1 MAVIKAV
8 SSKASIKQA
17 IDYITKDEKT
27 EEKLMSGINCS
38 PETAL
43 EEMTATK
50 ELWGKTDG
58 RMYKHFTHSYAA
70 GEEIDAETAHK
81 NALELVN
88 NTPAFEGFEVVVA
101 THRDKAHIHTHF
113 IVNSVSCEDGHK
125 LQWSKGDLQDLKER
139 CNQQSR
145 EQGLTVPEKGK
156 TWDGKE
162 RTGITAWDKH
172 TYWQLQQAE
181 QTAGLTSN
189 KQVKSYVQDTALA
202 VMDCRVEA
210 TSREDFIER
219 MRERG
224 YETAWSDNRKNITF
238 TDIARQEAGETKC
251 KVRNSNLSKTYN
263 IDLSKESL
271 EQTFADNAR
280 KRAEE
285 KAAEEQLQREQRIKE
300 EEERIERII
309 SGNMDS
315 REYERMMQ
323 YYEWK
328 SNNMGIDL
336 WNDDG
341 TQKGLLQVA
350 LESMIYI
357 TTGEVVMT
365 ERQRE
370 YLKSIEERAEQAQKI
385 GKEEQ
390 ERVISQIKRSN
401 AEGWKGRAR
410 TELTGQTDTAHQRAE
425 EADTRTLVG
434 EARAGIRSARTNAAD
449 SRASRSDR
457 EAERERLDRERK
469 QRAYERKQKATTR
482 GRER

>member
-70 GEEIDAETAHK
+70 GEEIAAETAHK
-81 NALELVN
+81 NALELIN

-101 THRDKAHIHTHF
+101 THRDKEHIHTHF

-181 QTAGLTSN
+181 QTAGLTPD

-202 VMDCRVEA
+202 VMDCRAEA
-210 TSREDFIER
+210 TSREDFIAR

-224 YETAWSDNRKNITF
+224 YETAWSDSRKNITF
-238 TDIARQEAGETKC
+238 TDIARQEAGEQKC
-251 KVRNSNLSKTYN
+251 KVRNSNLAKTYN

-271 EQTFADNAR
+271 EQTFAENAR

-285 KAAEEQLQREQRIKE
+285 KAAEEQLLRE
-300 EEERIERII
+300 
-309 SGNMDS
+309 
-315 REYERMMQ
+315 
-323 YYEWK
+323 
-328 SNNMGIDL
+328 
-336 WNDDG
+336 
-341 TQKGLLQVA
+341 
-350 LESMIYI
+350 
-357 TTGEVVMT
+357 
-365 ERQRE
+365 
-370 YLKSIEERAEQAQKI
+370 QKI

-410 TELTGQTDTAHQRAE
+410 TELTGQTDTAHQRAA

-434 EARAGIRSARTNAAD
+434 EARAGIRSARTKTAD

-469 QRAYERKQKATTR
+469 QRAYDRKQKATTR